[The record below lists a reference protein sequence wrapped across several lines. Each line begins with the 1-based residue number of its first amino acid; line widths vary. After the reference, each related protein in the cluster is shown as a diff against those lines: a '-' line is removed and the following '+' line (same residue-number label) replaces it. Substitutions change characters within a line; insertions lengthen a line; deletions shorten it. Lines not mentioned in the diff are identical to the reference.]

1 MGGSPHRDPE
11 VIKNL
16 RNLGNF
22 QPAGVQG
29 ASEGGAGTRRD
40 TVAMDQQ
47 CSCSGHGYVRACS
60 QVLPVHWGRWS
71 WQEEVFHQYVWKDK
85 EEKQTPVKR
94 GWQLA
99 IP

>member
-1 MGGSPHRDPE
+1 MEIFNPLESKVPVRVGLEPGG
-11 VIKNL
+11 
-16 RNLGNF
+16 
-22 QPAGVQG
+22 
-29 ASEGGAGTRRD
+29 T

-60 QVLPVHWGRWS
+60 QVLPVHWGPWS

-85 EEKQTPVKR
+85 EEKQKPVKR